1 MKEAK
6 RRVLI
11 VDDEVS
17 FTRLLKLNL
26 EQSNGYVV
34 QTVNVALTALAEARR
49 FQPELILLDVMMPD
63 LPGGDVA
70 AQLQADPAL
79 QHVPIVFLTAA
90 IKKAEVCA
98 NGGVVGGLPFV
109 AKPVEMKELRRVLDT
124 YLSTQRRSS
133 EYPCGP

>member
-1 MKEAK
+1 MTEAK

-26 EQSNGYVV
+26 EQCNGYVV
-34 QTVNVALTALAEARR
+34 HTVNVALDALTEARR

-63 LPGGDVA
+63 LPGGEVA
-70 AQLQADPAL
+70 AQLRADLAL
-79 QHVPIVFLTAA
+79 RHVPIVFLTAA
-90 IKKAEVCA
+90 IKKAEVCS
-98 NGGVVGGLPFV
+98 NGGIVGGLPFV

-124 YLSTQRRSS
+124 YLSTPQRSG
-133 EYPCGP
+133 EYARGP